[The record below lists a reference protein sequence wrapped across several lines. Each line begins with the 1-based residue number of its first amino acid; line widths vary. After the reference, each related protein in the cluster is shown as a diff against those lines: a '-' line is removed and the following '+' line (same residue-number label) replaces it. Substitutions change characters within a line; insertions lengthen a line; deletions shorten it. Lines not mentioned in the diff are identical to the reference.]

1 VSITATS
8 PPEKA
13 KQTLILPSSA
23 SFPLDQKMIISKQNR
38 KTIYTSLFSQ
48 GVLVAPKNFEVQHPE
63 LEVPNLQG

>member
-1 VSITATS
+1 
-8 PPEKA
+8 
-13 KQTLILPSSA
+13 
-23 SFPLDQKMIISKQNR
+23 MIISKQNR